1 MALAVGLTLTACE
14 KEIMNE
20 KAEDAVVVTDDQ
32 GNVLP
37 TKKFS
42 FTLKGDFT
50 SEWKSV
56 NKVQRRVAGYL
67 QADGKDLTDVW
78 VLDYMNGTL
87 VQQIHQSDNT
97 AEDFGKP
104 VMQLA
109 YGNHHVYFIASRGTG
124 ADLNTTTHT
133 ISFGKILDTFYKDY
147 DVSVVATSNGN
158 RSVTLDRAV
167 TKLKLTFTDA
177 IPSGAATINITPHTW
192 YYGLNYATGEP
203 CAAAT
208 DQVFTIS
215 IPSTEIGKTGVFT
228 NMYGFSTTTEW
239 TTDIAANSKTSA
251 NQVLGSC
258 TIEDAP
264 FKANRVT
271 EYSGPLFNAGGV
283 MELSLNTDWDDP
295 YDGTW

>member
-1 MALAVGLTLTACE
+1 MKTKITLFAMLCASLTFTACKNSGVNSPDE
-14 KEIMNE
+14 PQQEI
-20 KAEDAVVVTDDQ
+20 K
-32 GNVLP
+32 
-37 TKKFS
+37 TKKFK
-42 FTLKGDFT
+42 FTLKGDFS
-50 SEWKSV
+50 SEWKPV
-56 NKVQRRVAGYL
+56 YKAPAANEYL
-67 QADGKDLTDVW
+67 SADGKEMTDVW
-78 VLDYMNGTL
+78 VFDYMGGEL
-87 VQQIHQSDNT
+87 KQQVHQSSED
-97 AEDFGKP
+97 EDFGVP
-104 VMQLA
+104 QMDLQ
-109 YGNHHVYFIASRGTG
+109 YGSHHVYFVVSRGQTPTLDTD
-124 ADLNTTTHT
+124 AKT
-133 ISFGKILDTFYKDY
+133 IVWTKPLDTFWVDY
-147 DVSVVATSNGN
+147 LCDVVATSNGN

-283 MELSLNTDWDDP
+283 MELSLNTDWDDS
-295 YDGTW
+295 YNGTW

>member
-1 MALAVGLTLTACE
+1 MKKMMMALAVAVILPSCTKNDEPETMPTLEISLPSDSIATHATVTFAFGGDVEIRPMTRASLTEL
-14 KEIMNE
+14 N
-20 KAEDAVVVTDDQ
+20 
-32 GNVLP
+32 
-37 TKKFS
+37 
-42 FTLKGDFT
+42 
-50 SEWKSV
+50 
-56 NKVQRRVAGYL
+56 
-67 QADGKDLTDVW
+67 LTDVW
-78 VLDYMNGTL
+78 VFDYMGGEL
-87 VQQIHQSDNT
+87 KQQVHQSSED
-97 AEDFGKP
+97 EDFGVP
-104 VMQLA
+104 QMDLA
-109 YGNHHVYFIASRGTG
+109 YGSHHVYFVVSRGLTPTLDTD
-124 ADLNTTTHT
+124 AKT
-133 ISFGKILDTFYKDY
+133 IVWTKPLDTFWVDY
-147 DVSVVATSNGN
+147 LCDVVATSNGN
-158 RSVTLDRAV
+158 RSVTLDRVV

-177 IPSGAATINITPHTW
+177 IHSGAATINITPHTW

-283 MELSLNTDWDDP
+283 MTLSLNTDWDEQ
-295 YDGTW
+295 YNGTW